1 MTNLSASQ
9 YRRLANKVSNQ
20 RRLVPGYE
28 TQLMRRLAPRTRG
41 TQLTPHPGP
50 YFPIGKP
57 FGLSPSILQ
66 LRTILRA
73 TFPQL
78 YEIHQCRILAYL
90 YTLWSPPRSNT
101 QRRGSCEGRNQHGS
115 SNALLQNGSYL
126 DEGPTIM
133 SVRVKTQTKIKSHL
147 KNSISSCRF
156 RTTHYLFP
164 VRSRELPIG
173 NLQPSPSVNRSFNR
187 CIGVRQ
193 GRAIG
198 IECSLFD
205 RGECVGSNVPGSQ

>member
-50 YFPIGKP
+50 YFPIRKP

-66 LRTILRA
+66 LRTILRT

-78 YEIHQCRILAYL
+78 YEIHQCRVLAYL

-101 QRRGSCEGRNQHGS
+101 QRAAISGPKHGKHTIVKQSLFSKSIRTQILCKMLSLLGQAGKSTEKYRRGNLWGS
-115 SNALLQNGSYL
+115 DTKLHNLQNVLSILKYGCESTTAL
-126 DEGPTIM
+126 A
-133 SVRVKTQTKIKSHL
+133 IKH
-147 KNSISSCRF
+147 
-156 RTTHYLFP
+156 RTTVQSCMHADLC
-164 VRSRELPIG
+164 RI
-173 NLQPSPSVNRSFNR
+173 
-187 CIGVRQ
+187 
-193 GRAIG
+193 
-198 IECSLFD
+198 
-205 RGECVGSNVPGSQ
+205 SN

>member
-1 MTNLSASQ
+1 MFMTNLSASQ

-57 FGLSPSILQ
+57 EGLSPSVLQ
-66 LRTILRA
+66 LRTILRT

-78 YEIHQCRILAYL
+78 YEIHQCRVLAYL

-101 QRRGSCEGRNQHGS
+101 QRCLSVSSLNKFCQLPLYNDAEVMVLRSMDGACQCTYSAFMGPNICYHPFKLHTGGHTEALTRG
-115 SNALLQNGSYL
+115 
-126 DEGPTIM
+126 
-133 SVRVKTQTKIKSHL
+133 
-147 KNSISSCRF
+147 
-156 RTTHYLFP
+156 
-164 VRSRELPIG
+164 
-173 NLQPSPSVNRSFNR
+173 
-187 CIGVRQ
+187 GVRLCHEIPGGQ
-193 GRAIG
+193 GFVKAQPV
-198 IECSLFD
+198 SLNLSSAHFPHD
-205 RGECVGSNVPGSQ
+205 P